1 MYCERFTDNNTLS
14 DCTVAVIMKDSPST
28 AITFHY
34 LLQQF
39 NSSERAARHMSIKEI
54 SNYILPHAY
63 AFLLGDVYV
72 YS

>member
-1 MYCERFTDNNTLS
+1 
-14 DCTVAVIMKDSPST
+14 MKDSPST

-39 NSSERAARHMSIKEI
+39 NFSERAARHMSIKEI
-54 SNYILPHAY
+54 ANYILPYAY

>member
-34 LLQQF
+34 LLQQL

-54 SNYILPHAY
+54 ANYILPYAY
-63 AFLLGDVYV
+63 AFFLGDVYV

>member
-1 MYCERFTDNNTLS
+1 
-14 DCTVAVIMKDSPST
+14 MKDSPST

-34 LLQQF
+34 LLQQL

-54 SNYILPHAY
+54 ANYILPYAY
-63 AFLLGDVYV
+63 AFFLGDVYV

>member
-39 NSSERAARHMSIKEI
+39 NFSERAARHMSIKEI
-54 SNYILPHAY
+54 ANYILPYAY

>member
-28 AITFHY
+28 DITFHY
-34 LLQQF
+34 LLQQL

-54 SNYILPHAY
+54 ANYILPYAY